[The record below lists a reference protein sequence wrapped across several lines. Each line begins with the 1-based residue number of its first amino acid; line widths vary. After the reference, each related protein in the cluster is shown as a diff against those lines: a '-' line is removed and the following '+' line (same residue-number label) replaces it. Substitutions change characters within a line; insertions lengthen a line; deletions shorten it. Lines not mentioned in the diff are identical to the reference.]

1 MKRTVHI
8 LVLALLAVAATEMN
22 AQEFK
27 LLPEGYLNDK
37 GVDVMAFDDIYPEG
51 HQGGVSII
59 MHGHRIA
66 TNGDIRM
73 EATPGQWQPVPKQ
86 LKREFGENS
95 ITATL
100 CFPDSSR
107 HMTGFNPMIYPDFHF
122 NYTVKVEAA
131 GRGVEVT
138 VDLDRPVPDFLLGK
152 VGFNLE
158 FFPGYLF
165 GKPWIMDGKTGIFPR
180 QANAPLET
188 HCPNHHHPGNY
199 HDGKS
204 SMADFDRL
212 IGEGYSPIVADDIIG
227 APYAIGKKFTS
238 NPEDPYSRVTIESLT
253 GDLKLYDGRVNHN
266 NGWYV
271 LRSEIASGATKDAI
285 RWIITPE
292 VVEDWMYKSVV
303 QVSQVGYHP
312 SQQKQVVIELDNRD
326 KSNDPITIYKIEED
340 GEKEVKTLDTSEWGK
355 FLRYRY
361 LRSDFTD
368 VTAPGLYR
376 IRYRNSE
383 STLFRIDEDVYD
395 RGVWQ
400 PVIEYFLPVQM
411 CHMRVNEK
419 YRVWHGMCHMD
430 DALMAPAHSH
440 IDGYD
445 QKPGL
450 SKYKA
455 GDIVHGVN
463 IGGWHDAGDYD
474 LRVESQAGESYILA
488 LAYETF
494 RPEIDVTSI
503 DQHTRITEIHQA
515 DGKNDILQQ
524 VEHGALSVVSSYLA
538 LGRLYRGIICNSVR
552 QYVLLGDA
560 ATMTDGIIGNE
571 DDRWIFTEDN
581 PGREMSTAAELAG
594 VSRVL
599 KGFNDTLS
607 VHCLNIAE
615 EIFDNVEVNGRRQM
629 NKVQTAVEL
638 FLSTGKQKY
647 RDYILDNKDLIM
659 ENFNNCAWYMARVEK
674 IFAESKDRKSRQ
686 FSKEFRAELPKY
698 MAMIDAQAAE
708 TPYGVPY
715 RPAIW
720 GAGWNIQ
727 SFAFRHYFMSKEYPD
742 VISSAPVFNALNFV
756 LGCHPGLNRISFASG
771 VGTESATT
779 AYGVNRADW
788 SYIPG
793 GVASGTALIRPDF
806 PELLDFPFLWQQMEY
821 CLGGASSHY
830 MFMVLAVKDMLR

>member
-266 NGWYV
+266 NGWFV
-271 LRSEIASGATKDAI
+271 LRSEIAAGATKGAI

-292 VVEDWMYKSVV
+292 VVEDWMYKPVV

-312 SQQKQVVIELDNRD
+312 SQQKQVVIELDSRET
-326 KSNDPITIYKIEED
+326 SNDPITIYKIEED
-340 GEKEVKTLDTSEWGK
+340 GEKAVKTLDTSEW
-355 FLRYRY
+355 
-361 LRSDFTD
+361 
-368 VTAPGLYR
+368 
-376 IRYRNSE
+376 E
-383 STLFRIDEDVYD
+383 S
-395 RGVWQ
+395 
-400 PVIEYFLPVQM
+400 
-411 CHMRVNEK
+411 
-419 YRVWHGMCHMD
+419 
-430 DALMAPAHSH
+430 
-440 IDGYD
+440 
-445 QKPGL
+445 
-450 SKYKA
+450 
-455 GDIVHGVN
+455 
-463 IGGWHDAGDYD
+463 
-474 LRVESQAGESYILA
+474 
-488 LAYETF
+488 
-494 RPEIDVTSI
+494 
-503 DQHTRITEIHQA
+503 
-515 DGKNDILQQ
+515 
-524 VEHGALSVVSSYLA
+524 
-538 LGRLYRGIICNSVR
+538 
-552 QYVLLGDA
+552 
-560 ATMTDGIIGNE
+560 
-571 DDRWIFTEDN
+571 
-581 PGREMSTAAELAG
+581 
-594 VSRVL
+594 
-599 KGFNDTLS
+599 
-607 VHCLNIAE
+607 
-615 EIFDNVEVNGRRQM
+615 
-629 NKVQTAVEL
+629 
-638 FLSTGKQKY
+638 
-647 RDYILDNKDLIM
+647 
-659 ENFNNCAWYMARVEK
+659 
-674 IFAESKDRKSRQ
+674 
-686 FSKEFRAELPKY
+686 
-698 MAMIDAQAAE
+698 
-708 TPYGVPY
+708 
-715 RPAIW
+715 
-720 GAGWNIQ
+720 
-727 SFAFRHYFMSKEYPD
+727 
-742 VISSAPVFNALNFV
+742 SSA
-756 LGCHPGLNRISFASG
+756 
-771 VGTESATT
+771 TDT
-779 AYGVNRADW
+779 
-788 SYIPG
+788 
-793 GVASGTALIRPDF
+793 
-806 PELLDFPFLWQQMEY
+806 
-821 CLGGASSHY
+821 
-830 MFMVLAVKDMLR
+830 